1 MISIFTSRCSKEL
14 NQWDV
19 VLEYSSSKT
28 GADPFGV
35 LEASWRSSNWSTAK
49 EALGQVELGCAKE
62 KAWKVHLYRGYLAV
76 CCSED
81 QSLPMVERFVDS
93 AQTLCIKEWK
103 RLPNLV
109 APVHVPLLQ
118 AAQQVIFLGLNL
130 YHCFSRC
137 FS

>member
-1 MISIFTSRCSKEL
+1 ML
-14 NQWDV
+14 D
-19 VLEYSSSKT
+19 YSSSKS

-35 LEASWRSSNWSTAK
+35 LEASWRNSNWATAK
-49 EALGQVELGCAKE
+49 EALAQVELGCPKE

-76 CCSED
+76 CFSED
-81 QSLPMVERFVDS
+81 QNLSIVERFVES

-118 AAQQVIFLGLNL
+118 AAQQV
-130 YHCFSRC
+130 HRP
-137 FS
+137 